1 MSDLPTHYRFKNGRV
16 VKANDQMHKRA
27 AGRGYQP
34 AHDPAVTIGVPAEEV
49 KPAAKPVAKK
59 KTAKKPAK
67 KERTV
72 HAEVEDT
79 PAAEVKASSKPSD

>member
-34 AHDPAVTIGVPAEEV
+34 ATDPAITDEVAEVAE
-49 KPAAKPVAKK
+49 AKPVAKK
-59 KTAKKPAK
+59 KAAKKPAK

-79 PAAEVKASSKPSD
+79 PAAEVKVSSKPSD

>member
-16 VKANDQMHKRA
+16 VKANDEMHKRA

-34 AHDPAVTIGVPAEEV
+34 ATDPAVTVSVPAEEV
-49 KPAAKPVAKK
+49 KPAAKPAVKK
-59 KTAKKPAK
+59 KAAKKPAK

-79 PAAEVKASSKPSD
+79 TAVKASSKPSD